1 MTKIGLTG
9 GIGSGKSTATAILR
23 NLKIPVIDADL
34 IVKNLTKNNQQIR
47 RQIQIAFPEVA
58 TSEGKLNQKML
69 REIIFS
75 DQERRRNL
83 EAILHPAVR
92 TEIQKKSKTISGP
105 SCVIVIPLLI
115 EADMSDLVDK
125 IVVIDCNRKK
135 QIERVTK
142 RDHCTVQQV
151 MDIINTQ
158 AGREERLANADFVID
173 NNGDLKDLEKQ
184 LLTAKNQWEND
195 LDTA

>member
-1 MTKIGLTG
+1 
-9 GIGSGKSTATAILR
+9 
-23 NLKIPVIDADL
+23 
-34 IVKNLTKNNQQIR
+34 
-47 RQIQIAFPEVA
+47 
-58 TSEGKLNQKML
+58 
-69 REIIFS
+69 
-75 DQERRRNL
+75 
-83 EAILHPAVR
+83 
-92 TEIQKKSKTISGP
+92 
-105 SCVIVIPLLI
+105 
-115 EADMSDLVDK
+115 MSDLVDK
-125 IVVIDCNRKK
+125 IVVIDCSRKK